1 MVKNIY
7 IKSVCDNGKLIDGI
21 IFSVNNGKAN
31 IYNDSIV
38 IELTDDGNVTIPSG
52 NYELLEI
59 ETDCGDFKIDLPNC
73 FFNEVKLKSDC
84 GDMNVNTNYNVISF
98 NTDCGE
104 YINRNVKKKPKRSKV
119 KVNNKVKSI
128 IMDVDPKR
136 LIKKVKG
143 ERYE

>member
-73 FFNEVKLKSDC
+73 FFKEVKLKSDC